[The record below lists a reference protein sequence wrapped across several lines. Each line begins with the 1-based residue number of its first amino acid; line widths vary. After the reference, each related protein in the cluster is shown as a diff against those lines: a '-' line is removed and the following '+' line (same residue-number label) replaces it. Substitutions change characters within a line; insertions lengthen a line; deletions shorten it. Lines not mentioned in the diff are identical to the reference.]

1 MAIYTESNAIP
12 ASSTQ
17 LEFSSGFGKA
27 TLVYNNITDDEV
39 TRIPINLGTL
49 SYPFGL
55 PGDTAAATYDIE
67 LTGNAWISTASAV
80 NVGTITVALEGTA
93 DRSGVIVSGEGTV
106 WIGGSATDPQDR
118 GVKVGLN
125 EVSGFGGFHIGAST
139 SVEVAKGSVAFIA
152 STVGSIATV
161 PSAVNI
167 STSGQSITSTSLGF
181 TNSATE
187 EFDGDGTTTDF
198 TIAETPLAGSVTA
211 TVGGV
216 DTAVTVAGT
225 TVSFAT
231 APAAGTDNV
240 DISYSFSDTRSEV
253 QIASGKGTATLNHGD
268 DEGIIIRLNE
278 VSYPIGIDADSDTT
292 LTVNNSSII
301 IHQ

>member
-1 MAIYTESNAIP
+1 MAIYTESNLP
-12 ASSTQ
+12 AASDFATQ
-17 LEFSSGFGKA
+17 FELSSGSGKA

-55 PGDTAAATYDIE
+55 PADTAAATYRIE
-67 LTGNAWISTASAV
+67 LTGNAWFATASAA
-80 NVGTITVALEGTA
+80 NVGIITVALEGTE
-93 DRSGVIVSGEGTV
+93 DRSGVIVSGEGTAWV
-106 WIGGSATDPQDR
+106 A

-125 EVSGFGGFHIGAST
+125 EVSSFGGFHIGAST

-161 PSAVNI
+161 PSATNI
-167 STSGQSITSTSLGF
+167 STAGQSITSTSLGF
-181 TNSATE
+181 TNTATE

-198 TIAETPLAGSVTA
+198 TISETPLAGSVTA

-216 DTAVTVAGT
+216 DTAVTVSGT
-225 TVSFAT
+225 TVTFAT
-231 APAAGTDNV
+231 APATGTDNV

-253 QIASGKGTATLNHGD
+253 QVASGKGTATLNHGE

-278 VSYPIGIDADSDTT
+278 VAYPIGIDADSDTT
-292 LTVNNSSII
+292 LTVNKSSII